1 MSAAAGLQLVA
12 LRGFPS
18 VEKGDVLA
26 CLIVASATS
35 SGFAFADGDVVVV
48 AQKIVS
54 KTEDRFVD
62 LASVE
67 PSPHANEV
75 AKSTGKDA
83 RLVQIILDES
93 RRVVRTRPDVLI
105 VETRQGY
112 VVANAGVDQS
122 NVGDANGEL
131 ALRLPEDADA
141 SARALRA
148 ALEAR
153 IGRRI
158 GVVINDSFG
167 RAWRLGTVGVALG
180 VAGLP
185 AIVDRRGSPDL
196 FGRTLRSTIIGYADE
211 IAAAASLLM
220 GQADEGRPVVV
231 VRGLDWSAPET
242 PASALIRPQAEDLFR

>member
-1 MSAAAGLQLVA
+1 MSADAGLQLIA

-18 VEKGDVLA
+18 VRKGDDLA
-26 CLIVASATS
+26 CLIVASARN

-54 KTEDRFVD
+54 KAENRFVD
-62 LASVE
+62 LASIK
-67 PSPHANEV
+67 PSAHANEL
-75 AKSTGKDA
+75 ATSTGKDA
-83 RLVQIILDES
+83 RLVQVILDES
-93 RRVVRTRPDVLI
+93 RRVVRARPDVLI
-105 VETRQGY
+105 VEHRQGY

-122 NVGDANGEL
+122 NVGDRNGEL
-131 ALRLPEDADA
+131 ALRLPDDADA
-141 SARALRA
+141 SARVLRA
-148 ALEAR
+148 ALEVHA
-153 IGRRI
+153 GKRI

-185 AIVDRRGSPDL
+185 AIVDRRGFPDM
-196 FGRTLRSTIIGYADE
+196 FGRTLRSTVIGYADE

-242 PASALIRPQAEDLFR
+242 PARALIRPEAEDLFR

>member
-1 MSAAAGLQLVA
+1 MPVEPRLELVA
-12 LRGFPS
+12 LRAFPS
-18 VEKGDVLA
+18 VGKGDDLA
-26 CLIVASATS
+26 SLIVASAAN

-54 KTEDRFVD
+54 KSEDRFVD
-62 LASVE
+62 LASIE
-67 PSPHANEV
+67 PSPHANEL
-75 AKSTGKDA
+75 AASTGKDA
-83 RLVQIILDES
+83 RLVQVILDES
-93 RRVVRTRPDVLI
+93 RRVLRARPDVLI
-105 VETRQGY
+105 VEHRQGY

-141 SARALRA
+141 SARALCA
-148 ALEAR
+148 GLEMQ
-153 IGRRI
+153 IGKRI

-167 RAWRLGTVGVALG
+167 RAWRLGTVGVAIG
-180 VAGLP
+180 AAGLP
-185 AIVDRRGSPDL
+185 AIVDRRGCPDM

-231 VRGLDWSAPET
+231 VRGLDWSAPAT
-242 PASALIRPQAEDLFR
+242 PASALIRPETEDLFR